1 MKHLYFTFLLI
12 LLASSCAFSQGN
24 TTLYFNK
31 YNQLT
36 THDKATL
43 RRDAAMD
50 MSQLQFNG
58 PFQDYDSNGNL
69 VAEGTYVNGIKAGI
83 FKTYRNGQLE
93 SIIGFDDNEFVIH
106 EWINAAGK
114 KQVTNGTGTFTLPY
128 TYLDRG
134 VAGHTW
140 AIGLMHG
147 QMKDGKREGKW
158 VFDSKQKNVLYEEY
172 YEAGVF
178 LKRIGFIQNPKRT
191 YEMSYRFDARPAFDY
206 IAIENFE
213 LDTTVNKRLQQFF
226 ELYPAKG
233 IELVQRDIVY
243 PGGMA
248 AFMNE
253 VAKSIRY
260 PAQDQRANV
269 QGQVIVSFAID
280 EKGEL
285 KDIKVLKPL
294 SPTLDAEAVRVIELV
309 APKLVPALLDGKP
322 YESIL
327 SIPVSFRIG

>member
-12 LLASSCAFSQGN
+12 LLAYSSAFSQVN
-24 TTLYFNK
+24 ATLYFNE

-36 THDKATL
+36 THDKATV
-43 RRDAAMD
+43 RREAAMD

-58 PFQDYDSNGNL
+58 PFQDYDSNGSL
-69 VAEGTYVNGIKAGI
+69 VAEGTYVNGIKAGL
-83 FKTYRNGQLE
+83 FKTYHNDQLE
-93 SIIGFDDNEFVIH
+93 SIIEFNDNEFVIR
-106 EWINAAGK
+106 EWINAEGQ
-114 KQVTNGTGTFTLPY
+114 KQVTNGTGTFTIPY

-134 VAGHTW
+134 VVGQTW
-140 AIGLMHG
+140 ATGLMHG
-147 QMKDGKREGKW
+147 QMKNGKREGKW
-158 VFDSKQKNVLYEEY
+158 VFDSKQKEVLYEEY
-172 YEAGVF
+172 YKAGVF
-178 LKRIGFIQNPKRT
+178 QKRVGFIHSQNRS

-226 ELYPAKG
+226 ELYPAKS
-233 IELVQRDIVY
+233 IELVQRDITY

-248 AFMNE
+248 AFMNDI
-253 VAKSIRY
+253 AIAIRY
-260 PAQDQRANV
+260 PVQDQRAGI
-269 QGQVIVSFAID
+269 QGQVIVSFAVD
-280 EKGEL
+280 EKGQL
-285 KDIKVLKPL
+285 KDVKVLKPL

-327 SIPVSFRIG
+327 SIPVNFRIG